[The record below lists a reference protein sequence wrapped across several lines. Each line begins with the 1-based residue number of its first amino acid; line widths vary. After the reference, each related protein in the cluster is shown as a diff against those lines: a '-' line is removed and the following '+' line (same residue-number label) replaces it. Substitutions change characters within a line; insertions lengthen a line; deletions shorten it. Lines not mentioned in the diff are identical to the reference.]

1 MSELNINHK
10 EHPIG
15 SVVYFIKQRGYRRE
29 VSFGIVEEHYP
40 DVICL
45 QLYELLDTR
54 LINGIPI
61 KDFITPTRWS
71 KLPRGWSYDTKLFNI
86 TYGEYP
92 CDPRNYRFSNPD
104 DILKAVKDGVLVKV
118 QDNDHSHINS
128 EIDSKQGWR
137 IRRKYPTYEHYPTYA
152 TIKYNEVYNSYDDAI
167 KVIEDYKSELKR
179 QSELSEYDWSVE
191 QIDKKLNRWA
201 YICSISEEDKRKYRD
216 WILALDKVEDVEIR
230 IFKNN
235 IQWKYWKNKKWMN
248 IVL

>member
-15 SVVYFIKQRGYRRE
+15 SVVYFIKQRGYDNE

-45 QLYELLDTR
+45 QLYELIDTR

-61 KDFITPTRWS
+61 KDFITPTRWC
-71 KLPRGWSYDTKLFNI
+71 KLPRGWSYDTKLFDI

-104 DILKAVKDGVLVKV
+104 DILKGIKDGVLVKV
-118 QDNDHSHINS
+118 QDNDHANINS

-137 IRRKYPTYEHYPTYA
+137 IRREYPAYEYHPTYA
-152 TIKYNEVYNSYDDAI
+152 TIQYSKVYNSYDDAI
-167 KVIEDYKSELKR
+167 KVIEDYKAELKR
-179 QSELSEYDWSVE
+179 QSELSEYDWLVE
-191 QIDKKLNRWA
+191 QIDKELNRWA
-201 YICSISEEDKRKYRD
+201 YMCSISEEDKQKYRD
-216 WILALDKVEDVEIR
+216 WIMSLERVEDIEIR
-230 IFKNN
+230 IFENN